1 MFMAIVVVPYCV
13 SFAALAFWWR
23 LRLLLPAIVIGVS
36 LWMLESNSVSNA
48 DGPGSFMAM
57 GAFVFISIGAIS
69 GAVASALII
78 VGRRTNLALLRP
90 LFVLPLL
97 FSLGF
102 GSYFVD
108 LL

>member
-1 MFMAIVVVPYCV
+1 
-13 SFAALAFWWR
+13 
-23 LRLLLPAIVIGVS
+23 
-36 LWMLESNSVSNA
+36 
-48 DGPGSFMAM
+48 MAM